1 MRAVSR
7 WVGIVAVTA
16 ASGFGAAAQAQD
28 GATLYTTKTCVACHG
43 AGGAAPIAPTYPK
56 LAGQNKAYLINQIK
70 DIRDGRRT
78 NAQAVV
84 MSGVV
89 GSLTDAEVEAI
100 ATYLSGLK

>member
-70 DIRDGRRT
+70 DIDDPHAARYMAEQVRRRI
-78 NAQAVV
+78 QV
-84 MSGVV
+84 MIDQRVIERRSRR
-89 GSLTDAEVEAI
+89 S
-100 ATYLSGLK
+100 